1 MELYWNLNPSKLFK
15 QFTEQ
20 CGMDKTFETNIFY
33 DKNSEEL
40 IKAITEG
47 REEFWR

>member
-1 MELYWNLNPSKLFK
+1 MWYGQNFWN
-15 QFTEQ
+15 
-20 CGMDKTFETNIFY
+20 NIFY

-47 REEFWR
+47 REEFWK